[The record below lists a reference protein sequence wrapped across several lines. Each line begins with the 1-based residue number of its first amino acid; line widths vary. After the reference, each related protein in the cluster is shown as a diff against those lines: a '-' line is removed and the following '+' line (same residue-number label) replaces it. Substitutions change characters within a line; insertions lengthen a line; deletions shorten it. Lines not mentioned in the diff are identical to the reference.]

1 MSTAPTSTPKP
12 GDSWHDPR
20 TGLTFDWLVN
30 ANGHGAWV
38 QRAARVV
45 SLQGSHR
52 RLQAPSPT
60 VVTSTPTLT
69 SSPYP
74 PGNPADNDLW
84 YDTARGFLFIWYD
97 DGNTKQWVVCNPG
110 IGREEG
116 PPGQT
121 GDLGPQGVQGEQGDP
136 GPQGIQ
142 GFPGPQGAQGEQ
154 GDPGPQGAKGDT
166 GAQGPVGPIGP
177 QGAKGDTGAQGSPG
191 PQGPIGNTGATG
203 PQGPIGNTGAQG
215 PQGPVGNTGA
225 QGPQGV
231 KGDTG
236 AQGPVGATGATGPQ
250 GPAGANIFIGT
261 APPASPAVG
270 QMWWKSDDGVMYLW
284 YDDGTSQ
291 QWVPA
296 APAVS
301 GMVLQHV
308 EKECTVRAVVTGTY
322 SSSVVTTP
330 LATGGAALDNLTFT
344 PKSAASTLVIDADFK
359 SAAGTDVFSIALFNG
374 TTFLDQV
381 QLQGVSVVGAV
392 ANAHLRAVMPSPGT
406 AAITFNFRVGA
417 NSGNGWPQGMTN
429 TGAGFSANPN
439 LRSWMTV
446 REYA

>member
-38 QRAARVV
+38 QRAPRVV

-177 QGAKGDTGAQGSPG
+177 PGAKGDTGAQGSPG
-191 PQGPIGNTGATG
+191 PQGPTGNTGATG

-231 KGDTG
+231 KGDMG
-236 AQGPVGATGATGPQ
+236 AQGPAGATGATGPQ
-250 GPAGANIFIGT
+250 GPAGANISIGT
-261 APPASPAVG
+261 APPASPVVG
-270 QMWWKSDDGVMYLW
+270 QMWWKSDAGVMYIW
-284 YDDGTSQ
+284 YDDGNSQ
-291 QWVPA
+291 QWVPS
-296 APAVS
+296 APTGQS
-301 GMVLQHV
+301 YQRTYD
-308 EKECTVRAVVTGTY
+308 EYTAVVAN
-322 SSSVVTTP
+322 SVVVPFNDTLP
-330 LATGGAALDNLTFT
+330 LATSGVQILSRTVNVAASQRVRARFQGQATSNAAFSVVALLTRSGNSNALRATFSSGYSTGVGTPVSLEYEDAPGAGTFT
-344 PKSAASTLVIDADFK
+344 YGINVGIN
-359 SAAGTDVFSIALFNG
+359 AAGTIWMNSTAGTRVFGG
-374 TTFLDQV
+374 T
-381 QLQGVSVVGAV
+381 S
-392 ANAHLRAVMPSPGT
+392 
-406 AAITFNFRVGA
+406 AATLTLEVF
-417 NSGNGWPQGMTN
+417 
-429 TGAGFSANPN
+429 
-439 LRSWMTV
+439 
-446 REYA
+446 